1 MVRSYPKGYYLNDAL
16 YFLSDCYLRTG
27 ERGDAI
33 ETLTELAGQ
42 GTNQYSVTVLEKL
55 SELTYEDK
63 RYDEAA
69 AAFRKLY
76 DVTTTVAGRED
87 AMTGYVRAT
96 LAGGDASKIEAM
108 AAMSPRI
115 PMPGPWRCAN
125 RNSHGR
131 SCCGSRIAV
140 PMP

>member
-1 MVRSYPKGYYLNDAL
+1 M
-16 YFLSDCYLRTG
+16 
-27 ERGDAI
+27 
-33 ETLTELAGQ
+33 
-42 GTNQYSVTVLEKL
+42 LEKL

-96 LAGGDASKIEAM
+96 LSGGDASKIEAM
-108 AAMSPRI
+108 AADVAAHPDAGAVALRESKFAWAELLRQQD
-115 PMPGPWRCAN
+115 R
-125 RNSHGR
+125 R
-131 SCCGSRIAV
+131 V